1 MSAEFDCREHE
12 GVSYVRLSGVVD
24 GTFNA
29 KAFVEVINSPRVI
42 LNLSK
47 LERIDDGGRR
57 VWRRLLEHLSDTA
70 EEVLL
75 WDCPSDVTE
84 QFSETPALIAQA
96 KLASYQ
102 VPYRCTSCRKDIAV
116 RLDAAT
122 LNPDDVSG
130 ALCRGCDGKLRVQRN
145 PEVLVDLRK
154 HSAFENAALRMKNLV
169 VSMERRFGD
178 SDFLEVHTAS
188 DLPDAFESTTNVLP
202 AGSGETKI
210 EELTPIQSEQTR
222 PDPSDAAPSPLES
235 SEPTRPEPPR
245 ESRPD
250 RTVPDRENGPPERAS
265 QKQMRIE
272 PRLAG
277 NANFG
282 AGAARR
288 SLAGDDVA
296 LAMETDYA
304 AERKLR
310 LHPRPR
316 RTEVVPIVPIAAVG
330 LAGLVIGFV
339 IGFLSTEGGLPE
351 TPILKFTVSLNDGD
365 FTKAEAVLEASK
377 GELPDIL
384 VELYRQELARARAD
398 AADVYRRQAVQSF
411 KEQRYDEAASY
422 AREAIVIEDPEGKML
437 YLLADSLRLAGKKN
451 DALPHYR
458 AFFEKFPEDELADDA
473 MFWRAEALARLGQY
487 DEAKDLLERILA
499 LTRSNHKRQAGKLL
513 LDLP

>member
-1 MSAEFDCREHE
+1 MSAEFDCREYE
-12 GVSYVRLSGVVD
+12 GVSYVRLSGVID

-29 KAFVEVINSPRVI
+29 KSLIDIINAPRVI

-57 VWRRLLEHLSDTA
+57 VWRRTLEHLSDTA

-96 KLASYQ
+96 RVASYQ
-102 VPYRCTSCRKDIAV
+102 VPYRCTSCKKDIAV

-130 ALCRGCDGKLRVQRN
+130 SLCRGCDGKLRVQRN

-154 HSAFENAALRMKNLV
+154 HSAFEHAALRMKNLV
-169 VSMERRFGD
+169 ISMERRFGD

-210 EELTPIQSEQTR
+210 EELTPVQSEQTH
-222 PDPSDAAPSPLES
+222 PDPGDAGPVPLES

-245 ESRPD
+245 DARSDRTTPDPPEPTRPD
-250 RTVPDRENGPPERAS
+250 RPSQKPRLEPRRAGVARAS
-265 QKQMRIE
+265 NPDDLDASPPLDATGIGEKRVRLQ
-272 PRLAG
+272 PR
-277 NANFG
+277 
-282 AGAARR
+282 R
-288 SLAGDDVA
+288 
-296 LAMETDYA
+296 
-304 AERKLR
+304 
-310 LHPRPR
+310 R
-316 RTEVVPIVPIAAVG
+316 RTEMVPVLPLAAVG
-330 LAGLVIGFV
+330 IAGLVIGFV
-339 IGFLSTEGGLPE
+339 FGFLASEGGLPE

-365 FTKAEAVLEASK
+365 FAKAEAVLEASK
-377 GELPDIL
+377 GELPEIL
-384 VELYRQELARARAD
+384 VELYRQELSRARAD
-398 AADVYRRQAVQSF
+398 AAEVYRRQAVDTF
-411 KEQRYDEAASY
+411 KEKRYDEAASY
-422 AREAIVIEDPEGKML
+422 AQEAIVIDDPEGRML
-437 YLLADSLRLAGKKN
+437 FLLADALRLGGRKN
-451 DALPHYR
+451 EALPHYR
-458 AFFEKFPEDELADDA
+458 AFFEKFPEDERADDA
-473 MFWRAEALARLGQY
+473 MYWGAEALTRLGQY

-499 LTRSNHKRQAGKLL
+499 LTRSNYKRPAGKLL